1 MAKDPTKISDS
12 MQQMLNRFKLKEP
25 MARYDIMTTWE
36 NIMGK
41 VVAKHTLKI
50 YIKQKCMYVHL
61 DSSVLRNEFE
71 MSKTKIIELVNKEAK
86 MKLIADVMF
95 L

>member
-1 MAKDPTKISDS
+1 

-25 MARYDIMTTWE
+25 MARYDIMTTWG

-71 MSKTKIIELVNKEAK
+71 MSKSKIIELVNQEAK
-86 MKLIADVMF
+86 MKLIAEVMF

>member
-1 MAKDPTKISDS
+1 MAKDHTTLSDA
-12 MQQMLNRFKLKEP
+12 MQQMLNKFRLKEP
-25 MARYDIMTTWE
+25 MARYDIMSTWE

-71 MSKTKIIELVNKEAK
+71 MSKSKIIEMVNEQAK
-86 MKLIADVMF
+86 MKLITDVMF